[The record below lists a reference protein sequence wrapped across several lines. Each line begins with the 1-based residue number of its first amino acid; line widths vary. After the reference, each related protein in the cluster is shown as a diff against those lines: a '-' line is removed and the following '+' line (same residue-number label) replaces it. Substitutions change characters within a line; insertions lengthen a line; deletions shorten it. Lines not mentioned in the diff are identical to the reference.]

1 MEKEKSM
8 PEKTDPIIIEAA
20 GMRMTV
26 DYRQGVGGDEGL
38 TFDITVDGAEEAGK
52 RILRFDCFKKTP
64 HYHIGPSG
72 KYPVHDMKDEGIE
85 DPVRWSMEQLK
96 TRLPAMVR
104 EAGYDD
110 IANRIDQKSIA
121 ENLCRVETDI
131 LAKV

>member
-1 MEKEKSM
+1 M

-38 TFDITVDGAEEAGK
+38 TFDITVAGAAEAGK

-72 KYPVHDMKDEGIE
+72 KYPVRDMKNEGIE
-85 DPVRWSMEQLK
+85 DPVRWSLEQLK
-96 TRLPAMVR
+96 TRFPAMVR
-104 EAGYDD
+104 EAGYEE
-110 IANRIDQKSIA
+110 IADRIDQKSIA
-121 ENLCRVETDI
+121 ENLCRVESDI

>member
-1 MEKEKSM
+1 M

-38 TFDITVDGAEEAGK
+38 TFDITVAGAEEAGK

-72 KYPVHDMKDEGIE
+72 KYPVRDMKNEGIE
-85 DPVRWSMEQLK
+85 DPVRWSLEQLK
-96 TRLPAMVR
+96 TRFPAMVR
-104 EAGYDD
+104 EAGYEE
-110 IANRIDQKSIA
+110 IADRIDQKSIA
-121 ENLCRVETDI
+121 ENLCRVESDI

>member
-1 MEKEKSM
+1 M

-38 TFDITVDGAEEAGK
+38 TFDITVAGAEEAGK

-72 KYPVHDMKDEGIE
+72 KYPVHDMTNEGIE
-85 DPVRWSMEQLK
+85 DPVRWSLEQLK

-104 EAGYDD
+104 EAGYEE

-121 ENLCRVETDI
+121 ENLCRVESDI

>member
-1 MEKEKSM
+1 M

-38 TFDITVDGAEEAGK
+38 TFDITVAGAEEAGK

-72 KYPVHDMKDEGIE
+72 KYPVRDMKDEGIE
-85 DPVRWSMEQLK
+85 DPVRWSLEQLK
-96 TRLPAMVR
+96 TRFPAMVR
-104 EAGYDD
+104 EAGYEE

-121 ENLCRVETDI
+121 ENLCRVESDI
-131 LAKV
+131 FAKV

>member
-1 MEKEKSM
+1 M

-38 TFDITVDGAEEAGK
+38 TFDITVAGAEEAGK

-72 KYPVHDMKDEGIE
+72 KYPVRDMKDEGIE
-85 DPVRWSMEQLK
+85 DPVRWSLEQLK
-96 TRLPAMVR
+96 TRFPAMVR
-104 EAGYDD
+104 EAGYEE

-121 ENLCRVETDI
+121 ENLCRVESDI